1 MIYDDFFVNGFEP
14 LRLTVEGLGPFQER
28 TWSFDFTDA
37 SNEPCNFFLF
47 MSENGRGKT
56 TLLELMAVLMNML
69 EHRQLDSFGH
79 EGLDRGDGRAQWDIR
94 LRMHREGRDESVV
107 LSLLAGSLGEKG
119 SLKVWSREDLLRVG
133 ANSWHRVGFRRRSS
147 ARLEA
152 IGTDDPIVEDFVSAI
167 RSALATTPSG
177 FEDNPSM
184 YPTLLYFSAYRNI
197 APIRDVERSISRPA
211 DWGYKPVHFFIQE
224 GDQWAKS
231 LDNLLV
237 WLKWLD
243 DGRFDRAR
251 SIINDRVF
259 DASAKFFKDIQKD
272 PPEAIVVNGNQRHRL
287 DQLSS
292 GEKSLVQLFLRI
304 GAHMTRNTMIL
315 IDEMDIHLH
324 TRWLHRLL
332 NQLKQMAKDHFPGL
346 TVIVSTHSREL
357 LQGFAFEVEERNLR
371 KGGHIIEQDD
381 PIEPNNLLE

>member
-1 MIYDDFFVNGFEP
+1 MIYDDFFIQGFEP
-14 LRLTVEGLGPFQER
+14 LRLTVEGLGPFREQ

-37 SNEPCNFFLF
+37 NREPCNFFLF

-69 EHRQLDSFGH
+69 EHRHLESFGH

-94 LRMHREGRDESVV
+94 LRMHRDGRDESVV
-107 LSLLAGSLGEKG
+107 LSLLAGSLREDV
-119 SLKVWSREDLLRVG
+119 SLKVWTDDDLQKVG
-133 ANSWHRVGFRRRSS
+133 AGSWHRMGFRRRGS

-152 IGTDDPIVEDFVSAI
+152 IGEEDSLVEDFVSAI
-167 RSALATTPSG
+167 RSALAAPPSG

-211 DWGYKPVHFFIQE
+211 DWGYKPVHSFLQE
-224 GDQWAKS
+224 GEQWARS

-243 DGRFDRAR
+243 DGRFERAR
-251 SIINDRVF
+251 SIINERVF
-259 DASAKFFKDIQKD
+259 EGSLKFFKSIQKD
-272 PPEAIVVNGNQRHRL
+272 PPEAVVINGNQKHRL

-304 GAHMTRNTMIL
+304 GAHMTRNTIIL

-332 NQLKQMAKDHFPGL
+332 NQLKQMAKDLFPGL
-346 TVIVSTHSREL
+346 TIIVSTHSREL
-357 LQGFAFEVEERNLR
+357 LEGFAFEVEEKNLR
-371 KGGHIIEQDD
+371 KGGHIIEPDD
-381 PIEPNNLLE
+381 PKQPED